1 MAYSPIVFV
10 LCTCLSYAAAQI
22 SPASDCDFT
31 GIDVESAITE
41 LIAKFPES
49 DLIGPEKYYPV
60 FAGLEISGFNASGF
74 HKLRKFGP
82 AIPYCSNGTRM
93 VQVDFID
100 IGDVVISTPWRH
112 CSGHQGTLRVSSELS
127 RFTVQLRVG
136 LGEDNEHVKLSYEGP
151 IIPVMSK
158 NVRMSLDGAGENVD
172 KVLTALTS
180 AFPAV
185 SSELWDQQFYYPLLR
200 ALRRATER
208 T

>member
-1 MAYSPIVFV
+1 MRSTYFAP
-10 LCTCLSYAAAQI
+10 
-22 SPASDCDFT
+22 DCDFT
-31 GIDVESAITE
+31 GIDVEGAITE

-136 LGEDNEHVKLSYEGP
+136 L
-151 IIPVMSK
+151 
-158 NVRMSLDGAGENVD
+158 
-172 KVLTALTS
+172 
-180 AFPAV
+180 V
-185 SSELWDQQFYYPLLR
+185 SSEVWDQQFYYPLLR